1 MERTINVDSKVKGNR
16 LSSKGGVKLRKQKK
30 KDLNSD
36 AFRFDK
42 RWIMKSLKRDWQLYV
57 LIFLPL
63 AYIIIFKYVPL
74 YGVQIA
80 FKDFVAK
87 KGIVG
92 SEWSDPLFKYFQ
104 KFFDDRNAW
113 RVVKNTLVL
122 SLYGLVAGFPLPII
136 FALALNYM
144 GNRRFKKTIQ
154 MITYAPHFI
163 STVVIVG
170 MLLQFFATRTGIVNQ
185 FIVYL
190 GFEEFNFLGTK
201 GSFRHMYV
209 WSQIWQSLGFSSI
222 IYIATLAGI
231 DPSLHEAAIVDGAN
245 KIQRMWHIDMPGI
258 IPTAIVLLTLNL
270 GRILNVGFEKVLLMQ
285 NPTNLQ
291 HSEIISTYVYKVA
304 LQSQL
309 PQFSYSTAIGIF
321 QSLIGFVLIISFN
334 WLSGK
339 VSESSLF

>member
-1 MERTINVDSKVKGNR
+1 MTLDTNTKRRRDPRTKKG
-16 LSSKGGVKLRKQKK
+16 LFRKKE
-30 KDLNSD
+30 KDLNAD
-36 AFRFDK
+36 AFRFNWKWIKK
-42 RWIMKSLKRDWQLYV
+42 RIKRDWELYV
-57 LIFLPL
+57 LMLLPL
-63 AYIIIFKYVPL
+63 LYIIVFKYVPM

-92 SEWSDPLFKYFQ
+92 SEWSDPFFKYFI
-104 KFFDDRNAW
+104 KFFNDRNAW
-113 RVVKNTLVL
+113 RVIKNTLVL

-136 FALALNYM
+136 FALSLNYLQ
-144 GNRRFKKTIQ
+144 NRKFKKTIQ
-154 MITYAPHFI
+154 MVTYAPHFI

-185 FIVYL
+185 MIVFL

-201 GSFRHMYV
+201 GTFRHMYV

-245 KIQRMWHIDMPGI
+245 KMQRMWHIDLPGI
-258 IPTAIVLLTLNL
+258 MPTAIVLLTLNL
-270 GRILNVGFEKVLLMQ
+270 GRILSVGFEKVLLMQ
-285 NPTNLQ
+285 NPTNLA

-304 LQSQL
+304 LASAL

-321 QSLIGFVLIISFN
+321 QSIIGFILIISFN

-339 VSESSLF
+339 LTESSLF